1 MAKNRYEMADKKRA
15 ERIKQAILKSGTY
28 EEVAAKTGIS
38 VSTLVRITSGKTEP
52 KVKDIADIAKLS
64 GSSADWILFGDVVDI
79 KNESEM
85 AMIAEG
91 FDEEALRAHHF
102 IVWNLRLLDKEDVKA
117 IARQVSAL
125 SSYSYSKRMMEKE
138 LIFNDIKSDE
148 Q

>member
-1 MAKNRYEMADKKRA
+1 MTRSEYEMADKQRA
-15 ERIKQAILKSGTY
+15 ERIKQAILQSGTY

-64 GSSADWILFGDVVDI
+64 GVSADWILFGDVADI
-79 KNESEM
+79 KTESEK
-85 AMIAEG
+85 AMVAEG
-91 FDEEALRAHHF
+91 FDEEAVRAHHF

-125 SSYSYSKRMMEKE
+125 GSYSYSKRMIEKE
-138 LIFNDIKSDE
+138 LIGNDTKG